1 MKIQVE
7 NALPSEA
14 DTVRLAAGNGVTLTA
29 SEPSNDTADLVVT
42 IDADAETADLTAI
55 TDRLDAIEGDGSVK
69 SRRIT
74 FTETAAAGVYTG
86 TVTIPA
92 GGVIHSVA
100 WETSAAWAA
109 DTTVLDLG
117 YTGALTAYGSDVDVD
132 GVGGDQVFGLDTEDP
147 DDFAAGTV
155 FTAALTTTGAGG
167 TTGRSAVTVE
177 YSVPPT
183 ATAATKVAS

>member
-1 MKIQVE
+1 MKVLIDGAVYEVE
-7 NALPSEA
+7 VLE
-14 DTVRLAAGNGVTLTA
+14 LANGSATELDGT
-29 SEPSNDTADLVVT
+29 STADLRYT
-42 IDADAETADLTAI
+42 PEATTADITA
-55 TDRLDAIEGDGSVK
+55 LDARVDDLEADGSVK
-69 SRRIT
+69 ARRIT

-100 WETSAAWAA
+100 WETTVAWGA

-117 YTGALTAYGSDVDVD
+117 YTGALTAYGSDIDVD
-132 GVGGDQVFGLDTEDP
+132 AIGGDQVFGLDTEDP

-155 FTAALTTTGAGG
+155 FTAAITTTGAG
-167 TTGRSAVTVE
+167 TTAGRTAVTIE